1 LSLDKALKSQ
11 KAGALPSAFFHR
23 GDTMRIF
30 LLTLVLLCQLAIAF
44 ANVSIMPVRDIKP
57 GMHGVGK
64 TVIKGDA
71 IEDFYVEVIGVS
83 GRETTGQSIL
93 VRLYGDLIDKTGG
106 VAQGMSGSPV
116 YIDGRIVGAVAYGK
130 TFNDPHYCFLTP
142 IGNMLR
148 MLDEP
153 RGVKEDW
160 IPKNTA
166 LMASGFTTYGLEYL
180 KEKIAPFGL
189 DALPAGS
196 SDMTSSKELEPG
208 SAVGVSLMYG
218 DLSLGALG
226 TVTWVGDDGKVLAF
240 GHPFMSRGDS
250 NFYMN
255 NVWVLGCIPNLQ
267 SSYKVGNLGAPVGK
281 IIEDR
286 ASGISGE
293 IGKAPKAIPLF
304 VSATDNGRGLSHS
317 IRTAIVEDDKLLTA
331 MVDAAT
337 INTVS
342 KALNRTG
349 GGTANVRFTIVGKDA
364 DKNQLRIDR
373 ENMYYSTDNVL
384 KTITQELTDATNT
397 LMQNKFADVDVYAIN
412 VEAEVSEDVKVAEIT
427 AVKALE
433 DKVKL
438 GEKLPIRV
446 TLKPYRGAEFTKI
459 YEYEISKD
467 QAVGKLN
474 LNVRGGSSMAWVIKL
489 LRKQKEDDVPAAKTK
504 EKKRTLKDYVEDVNK
519 SDKNNELIVDIASGE
534 SSGSK
539 NAESDQGLAGMLKG
553 SKFKQRFPHSF
564 IIDGE
569 KDITVTVVK

>member
-1 LSLDKALKSQ
+1 MK
-11 KAGALPSAFFHR
+11 
-23 GDTMRIF
+23 IF
-30 LLTLVLLCQLAIAF
+30 LLTMMLLCQLATVF

-64 TVIKGDA
+64 TVIKGDT
-71 IEDFYVEVIGVS
+71 IEDFYVEVIGVN
-83 GRETTGQSIL
+83 GRETSGQSIL

-116 YIDGRIVGAVAYGK
+116 YIDGRMVGAVAYGK

-142 IGNMLR
+142 IGDMLR

-153 RGVKEDW
+153 RSVKEDW
-160 IPKNTA
+160 IPKSTS
-166 LMASGFTTYGLEYL
+166 LMASGFTPYGLQYL

-189 DALPAGS
+189 DAIPTGS
-196 SDMTSSKELEPG
+196 SNMTTTKPLEPG

-218 DLSLGALG
+218 DISLGALG

-255 NVWVLGCIPNLQ
+255 NAWVLGCIPNLQ
-267 SSYKVGNLGAPVGK
+267 TSYKIGNLGAPVGK
-281 IIEDR
+281 VVKDR
-286 ASGISGE
+286 SSGIAGE
-293 IGKAPKAIPLF
+293 IGENPKAIPLF

-317 IRTAIVEDDKLLTA
+317 IRTAIVEDDKLMSA

-337 INTVS
+337 VNTVS
-342 KALNRTG
+342 KVLNRNG
-349 GGTANVRFTIVGKDA
+349 GGTANMRFTIVGKDA
-364 DKNQLRIDR
+364 DKNQLHIER
-373 ENMYYSTDNVL
+373 ENMYYSTDSVL

-397 LMQNKFADVDVYAIN
+397 LMQNKFSGVDVYAID
-412 VEAEVSEDVKVAEIT
+412 VTAEVSEDVKVAEIT

-433 DKVKL
+433 EKVKL

-446 TLKPYRGAEFTKI
+446 TLKPYRGDAFTKI
-459 YEYEISKD
+459 YQYEISKD
-467 QAVGKLN
+467 QALGKLN

-489 LRKQKEDDVPAAKTK
+489 LRKQKEDDAPGTKTK
-504 EKKRTLKDYVEDVNK
+504 EKKRTLKDYVEDVNS
-519 SDKNNELIVDIASGE
+519 SDKNNELIIDVANGSDSE
-534 SSGSK
+534 SK
-539 NAESDQGLAGMLKG
+539 NAESDAGLAGMLKG
-553 SKFKQRFPHSF
+553 SKFKQKFPHNF